1 MFLVLFLLGAGLLA
15 LGARAF
21 RPQVFAW
28 VMEHKTA
35 SAAAAVF
42 IAGAQNAAFAS
53 TTIELDTDTL
63 FTQINVWITN
73 LFPIFAIGGGIAIAI
88 VVISFIIRSIVD
100 AFKGA
105 GKLT

>member
-1 MFLVLFLLGAGLLA
+1 
-15 LGARAF
+15 
-21 RPQVFAW
+21 
-28 VMEHKTA
+28 MEHKTA

-100 AFKGA
+100 AFRGA

>member
-1 MFLVLFLLGAGLLA
+1 MFLVMFLVGIMSLTLL
-15 LGARAF
+15 LRMFRPRAF
-21 RPQVFAW
+21 TW

-35 SAAAAVF
+35 TAAASVF
-42 IAGAQNAAFAS
+42 MAGAQQFAHAS
-53 TTIELDTDTL
+53 VAIELDTDTL

-88 VVISFIIRSIVD
+88 VVISFIIRSIVE